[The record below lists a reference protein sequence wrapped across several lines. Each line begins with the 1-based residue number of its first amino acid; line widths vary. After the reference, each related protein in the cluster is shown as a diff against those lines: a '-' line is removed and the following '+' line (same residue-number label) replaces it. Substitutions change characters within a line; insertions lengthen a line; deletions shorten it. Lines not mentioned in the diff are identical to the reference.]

1 MRTLTSAGASGVQ
14 RAVGGGDLLGVGDA
28 VLGLLGEG
36 RALVERAHQQ
46 GGAAVLQARRQRPVV
61 VVGPDRLGLH
71 EAHRTGVETGR
82 ETHDRDPGLLVAG
95 HDGALDGRR
104 AAPAR
109 QQRGMD
115 VEDLEVG
122 QQRLLD
128 QRAEGTEDEHVRAGR
143 GQPLARLGGVDRLGL
158 EEVEAERARRVG
170 HRRRRQ
176 LAPASR
182 GAVGAGD
189 DERGP
194 VVGGREAFED
204 GGREG
209 RGAQEG
215 GGQAASRRSR
225 RIRMASLR

>member
-1 MRTLTSAGASGVQ
+1 MHAEEGPVVERQARADVRVQRPHDADVDLGGRSGVQ

-28 VLGLLGEG
+28 LLGLLGAG

-46 GGAAVLQARRQRPVV
+46 GGAEVLQARRQRPVV

-82 ETHDRDPGLLVAG
+82 EAHDRDPGLLVAG
-95 HDGALDGRR
+95 HDRALDGRR

-128 QRAEGTEDEHVRAGR
+128 QRAERAEH
-143 GQPLARLGGVDRLGL
+143 
-158 EEVEAERARRVG
+158 E
-170 HRRRRQ
+170 H
-176 LAPASR
+176 
-182 GAVGAGD
+182 VGAG
-189 DERGP
+189 RRP
-194 VVGGREAFED
+194 
-204 GGREG
+204 
-209 RGAQEG
+209 
-215 GGQAASRRSR
+215 AARPPRRC
-225 RIRMASLR
+225 